1 MKKILLLIIIFP
13 LYLLAQEDIKLY
25 NKGVEAHN
33 AKDYK
38 TAISYYNQCLKINP
52 NNKSAI
58 KNLGVIYYNTSLDYY
73 DKKLYDNALH
83 FLEKA
88 LKYNPKDPKIFYMS
102 GCCHQEQKLYK
113 TAINDFTKAIEHT
126 DYPAAYYCAR
136 SWVYNDLNDHKS
148 RLSDIKKAVEYE
160 PENAEYQ
167 FQCGKFKQEVS
178 QEEFKT
184 AINNYNKAITIKP
197 DFTEAYT
204 ERAAY
209 YMTFQKFSKALPDL
223 KKAKE
228 LGADVD
234 HLIEAVNFEMEMES
248 QD

>member
-1 MKKILLLIIIFP
+1 
-13 LYLLAQEDIKLY
+13 
-25 NKGVEAHN
+25 
-33 AKDYK
+33 
-38 TAISYYNQCLKINP
+38 
-52 NNKSAI
+52 
-58 KNLGVIYYNTSLDYY
+58 
-73 DKKLYDNALH
+73 
-83 FLEKA
+83 
-88 LKYNPKDPKIFYMS
+88 MS